1 MRLLIKIS
9 IFSVI
14 LCASAVIFASEQ
26 KNSYEDKGALDFRQI
41 ISNAKKEVY
50 PALIFV
56 KPIVEEFSS
65 GEKLQ
70 QEVFGSGVI
79 ISADGYAITNHHVI
93 DKAISLNCVLHN
105 KKQVPAKIIGFDK
118 DTDLALLKLP
128 DDANDLPYPYARF
141 SGKELQ
147 EGDFVM
153 AMGSPYGFQRSIS
166 LGVISNAQRY
176 IGFQTEYK
184 YNTWLQTD
192 AAINPGNSGGPL
204 IDTDGKIVGINTL
217 GMEGSGIG
225 FSIPAAV
232 VQETAARLKKD
243 GEVIRAYTGLRL
255 QALRDFESSTFTE
268 GDKGVLISGVEDN
281 SPAAKANIVVGDIL
295 LQVNNRPTDGMYAEM
310 LPTLWKLLADLPVDK
325 EAKLKL
331 LRKKAE
337 LDVTILPQKKG
348 KLEGEDYDCHRWG
361 MTVKE
366 INKFRESQ
374 LYYMYGDGIYVRA
387 VKYPGNADT
396 ADLRNRDVIIKID
409 NQAVKTVKDVQ
420 NIYDKIIKDEKREKK
435 VVFEIK
441 RDGLSKWIVL
451 DYRKNYDEE

>member
-1 MRLLIKIS
+1 MRSLIKTLIMAL
-9 IFSVI
+9 IFCLAEIV
-14 LCASAVIFASEQ
+14 FASEQ
-26 KNSYEDKGALDFRQI
+26 KTNIGDKGALDFRQI

-65 GEKLQ
+65 GEKTQ

-93 DKAISLNCVLHN
+93 DKAIALNCVLYN
-105 KKQVPAKIIGFDK
+105 KNQVPARIIGFDK

-128 DDANDLPYPYARF
+128 EDNNNLPYPYARF
-141 SGKELQ
+141 SSKQVQ

-204 IDTDGKIVGINTL
+204 IDTDGRIVGINTL
-217 GMEGSGIG
+217 GLEGSGIG

-295 LQVNNRPTDGMYAEM
+295 LDVDGKAVDGMYAEL
-310 LPTLWKLLADLPVDK
+310 LPTIWKLLADLPVDK
-325 EAKLKL
+325 EVKLKL
-331 LRKKAE
+331 LRKKNE
-337 LDVTILPQKKG
+337 IEVKILPQKKG
-348 KLEGEDYDCHRWG
+348 KLEGEDFDCHRWG
-361 MTVKE
+361 MTLKE
-366 INKFRESQ
+366 INKFRDSQ

-409 NQAVKTVKDVQ
+409 NQPVKTVKDVQ